1 MNFTGRPE
9 QVKISFGTESASEE
23 VDEMIKGLVFCMVA
37 DEFRQKQGK
46 EVEKKDIFT
55 FFILSPLLLHRI
67 NENTALLKEKGI
79 SFLPVRL
86 KIYIIK
92 PLQRKMLSHLAPA
105 SVPFNPV
112 FLLYFFIFLVYI
124 LLNNY

>member
-37 DEFRQKQGK
+37 DEVRQKQGK

-92 PLQRKMLSHLAPA
+92 PLQSKMLSHLAPA
-105 SVPFNPV
+105 SVW
-112 FLLYFFIFLVYI
+112 
-124 LLNNY
+124 